1 MRCVWVR
8 RTNLPI
14 AGPGKARVLGPS
26 TINAPNQPTCS
37 ARYAPSAE
45 PRCPRA
51 ARLQH
56 RGHAAPSRR
65 NRNESHPRRTRCSH
79 SRSSWMARRQR
90 PQGSQKH
97 LAPAAAAACAGA
109 QPARKYLAIH
119 AGELAVEPHL
129 QILRRNRRS
138 LLLRV
143 EYAHRSTVE
152 NHVHRSPRLG
162 SRRSLI
168 VRVGIRP
175 ESPGLR
181 DLTPIRTLLWPPAS
195 ARLRSYSG
203 RSPHSPSPRG
213 SRGGPGD
220 IFGLLLPDAAPPE
233 LLGFDDRTMMYEE
246 DAQDWEAQVHWHGDQ
261 LRR

>member
-1 MRCVWVR
+1 MSVR
-8 RTNLPI
+8 RTNSPI
-14 AGPGKARVLGPS
+14 AGPEKARVPGPS
-26 TINAPNQPTCS
+26 TNSTHPINLSVRRGMPR
-37 ARYAPSAE
+37 ARSR
-45 PRCPRA
+45 RCPRA

-56 RGHAAPSRR
+56 RGHAGPSGPKIATKVTPPAHAA
-65 NRNESHPRRTRCSH
+65 SL

-109 QPARKYLAIH
+109 QPARKYLEVH

-138 LLLRV
+138 LLLRL

-168 VRVGIRP
+168 VRVGI
-175 ESPGLR
+175 SPSHFVRDRDSYWHTSHMYRTALR
-181 DLTPIRTLLWPPAS
+181 Q
-195 ARLRSYSG
+195 
-203 RSPHSPSPRG
+203 RSPQGCVPPWIEHGRADPAG
-213 SRGGPGD
+213 S
-220 IFGLLLPDAAPPE
+220 AA
-233 LLGFDDRTMMYEE
+233 
-246 DAQDWEAQVHWHGDQ
+246 
-261 LRR
+261 RRLSTTG

>member
-1 MRCVWVR
+1 MRVGQKNKLTYRWAR
-8 RTNLPI
+8 KGSRPRAIHDQRTQ
-14 AGPGKARVLGPS
+14 S
-26 TINAPNQPTCS
+26 TYLFGAVCPERS
-37 ARYAPSAE
+37 R
-45 PRCPRA
+45 RCPRA

-65 NRNESHPRRTRCSH
+65 NRNESHPRRTRRSH

-109 QPARKYLAIH
+109 QPPRKYLAIH

-138 LLLRV
+138 LLLRL
-143 EYAHRSTVE
+143 EYAHRSTLE

-168 VRVGIRP
+168 VRVGISQIR
-175 ESPGLR
+175 R
-181 DLTPIRTLLWPPAS
+181 DVTGTIIAEQAWLLDDP
-195 ARLRSYSG
+195 RLVT
-203 RSPHSPSPRG
+203 
-213 SRGGPGD
+213 
-220 IFGLLLPDAAPPE
+220 A
-233 LLGFDDRTMMYEE
+233 
-246 DAQDWEAQVHWHGDQ
+246 
-261 LRR
+261 

>member
-1 MRCVWVR
+1 MIRGPRHKDILPEHEQIVNAGFHVIANGCGFINGLTILLAMPSRLIELLFVGAELQ
-8 RTNLPI
+8 RTQ
-14 AGPGKARVLGPS
+14 S
-26 TINAPNQPTCS
+26 TYLFVA
-37 ARYAPSAE
+37 YAPSAE
-45 PRCPRA
+45 PGCPRA

-138 LLLRV
+138 LLLRL
-143 EYAHRSTVE
+143 EYAHRSTME
-152 NHVHRSPRLG
+152 NHVHRSPRLD

-168 VRVGIRP
+168 VRVGINYFCSR
-175 ESPGLR
+175 S
-181 DLTPIRTLLWPPAS
+181 AS
-195 ARLRSYSG
+195 RVQW
-203 RSPHSPSPRG
+203 
-213 SRGGPGD
+213 
-220 IFGLLLPDAAPPE
+220 
-233 LLGFDDRTMMYEE
+233 LG
-246 DAQDWEAQVHWHGDQ
+246 
-261 LRR
+261 